1 MMGVTVETIKE
12 GDGQTYPKPGQYVTL
27 HYVGTL
33 FTENGKKIDS
43 SRDRG
48 VPFTFQLGK
57 GEVIKGWEEG
67 VKRMS
72 IKGELE
78 KRELHVLPSWP
89 MDIGASWID
98 TLQCHSS
105 VRHRTAE
112 AELKMLPTS
121 PSHLL
126 SIGRG
131 LQGEKTPVPW
141 NVKMTTT
148 DWTLYK
154 IMITCA
160 SVDFVHMQ
168 PMYCLMYMLC
178 HALLGEPGYVVP
190 FVTM

>member
-72 IKGELE
+72 MGERARVTCPPKLAYGH
-78 KRELHVLPSWP
+78 RGHPGLYPSNATLVFDIEL
-89 MDIGASWID
+89 
-98 TLQCHSS
+98 
-105 VRHRTAE
+105 
-112 AELKMLPTS
+112 LK
-121 PSHLL
+121 L
-126 SIGRG
+126 S
-131 LQGEKTPVPW
+131 
-141 NVKMTTT
+141 
-148 DWTLYK
+148 
-154 IMITCA
+154 
-160 SVDFVHMQ
+160 
-168 PMYCLMYMLC
+168 
-178 HALLGEPGYVVP
+178 
-190 FVTM
+190 